1 MLAGF
6 YSSYKGKILL
16 KGNSLKDYSPKQLHE
31 NIFYLDQH
39 PQVIKGSV
47 RDNLNL
53 TNNYSDNKLK
63 QVLHQVHLDNSDEFL
78 DKYIEKNGS
87 SLSGGQLQRLAL
99 ARALLRDFDIFLM
112 DEGTTGVEEKTAI
125 ELEQILLKDIN
136 KTVIVVNHNLS
147 QENRNLFDA
156 IISLS

>member
-1 MLAGF
+1 M
-6 YSSYKGKILL
+6 
-16 KGNSLKDYSPKQLHE
+16 
-31 NIFYLDQH
+31 
-39 PQVIKGSV
+39 
-47 RDNLNL
+47 NL